1 MRRSAG
7 GRLPGGWYSDLSNEL
22 LSRGFGH
29 LLALGER
36 REVLADE
43 RERMRVDADF
53 FDAKI
58 AGWWAWGLCAWIGS
72 GWCDARRYRDGTAG
86 RGVNRQLPHLST
98 AYGTGLRSL
107 AKEYSYLAIDLSPP
121 AVDVTGALGAAQAAS
136 LRDLSWAE
144 IDKERR

>member
-43 RERMRVDADF
+43 RERPRTHGQ
-53 FDAKI
+53 
-58 AGWWAWGLCAWIGS
+58 AGEEAEEALAVGAEQG
-72 GWCDARRYRDGTAG
+72 G
-86 RGVNRQLPHLST
+86 RGEDAAESN
-98 AYGTGLRSL
+98 G
-107 AKEYSYLAIDLSPP
+107 
-121 AVDVTGALGAAQAAS
+121 GA
-136 LRDLSWAE
+136 
-144 IDKERR
+144 